1 MFKIFGILLL
11 AACPAAAGFLL
22 AGAKSKR
29 IAQLQAALVLL
40 GALEQYISYETA
52 TLSEITYKLKEDARF
67 HVLGLSMLDTH
78 RRDAA
83 AALCAC
89 FRENPALCLEQQ
101 DVQLLCDCCSN
112 LGATDT
118 DGQIRHCRMYR
129 QALEQRLEEQR
140 SVCRQKSRLYRS
152 LGVFAG
158 LFCAVLFC

>member
-1 MFKIFGILLL
+1 MKCLTVLYFYPAGRPGKSNLSVKEGNCVFKVFGILLL

-89 FRENPALCLEQQ
+89 FQDNPALCLEQQ
-101 DVQLLCDCCSN
+101 DVQLLCIN
-112 LGATDT
+112 RLL
-118 DGQIRHCRMYR
+118 QI
-129 QALEQRLEEQR
+129 
-140 SVCRQKSRLYRS
+140 
-152 LGVFAG
+152 G
-158 LFCAVLFC
+158 